1 MWYSVWNKDMD
12 VLVSWKHAPMVQSK
26 KKKKQQWH
34 RYGDTEQNDSGS
46 TTTAQ
51 AKDKRTSLSTVDCM
65 DESWCVPSYLILNN
79 SRDEQM
85 GIINNIIAK
94 TQWWHNTRGA
104 NGRQMFRQSIYI
116 KIKRKHDKAICP
128 QGEEKSW

>member
-1 MWYSVWNKDMD
+1 MM
-12 VLVSWKHAPMVQSK
+12 
-26 KKKKQQWH
+26 
-34 RYGDTEQNDSGS
+34 
-46 TTTAQ
+46 
-51 AKDKRTSLSTVDCM
+51 CFI
-65 DESWCVPSYLILNN
+65 ILNN

-94 TQWWHNTRGA
+94 SQWWHNTRGA

-128 QGEEKSW
+128 RGKKKAGNSHRSKQKRWNSEKTLSPPWQLKRLLGTGQGAGSFPWVQLLVETRNSSYRIEWRKNAHREF